1 METTM
6 STGRIQM
13 TLKPIAFA
21 AALLGASAAYAQST
35 VQLYGIVDAGVTRV
49 SGLAAGSVTTVSS
62 GIMEGSRWGLKG
74 TEDIGGGYKAIFTL
88 ESRFEADTGALSSN
102 PLSGTALPARI
113 ATAQGLGLP
122 IALQPAVTV
131 VNNGLDGN
139 SGLSATLGVNKTNR
153 FFDRQAFVGLITPV
167 GAVILGRQYTPA
179 FEMVATFDAMKTQS
193 ALSASQLAS
202 IPAGL
207 DIRVDNALQYRIE
220 LGGVT
225 ANLMY
230 AAGESNPSSANK
242 LYGGMISYKGDG
254 FSVGVGHNKRN
265 NELGQKS
272 LTNTIVGATY
282 DVGPGT
288 FSIMTGSVKDE
299 NPTGLSTI
307 ATNLTPAVG
316 AANAL
321 TVQNAY
327 INAFKQHARL
337 TNVGYR
343 FSYGTN
349 TVTVAYSTLND
360 KRASNADV
368 ASYGFAYTRSLSKRT
383 DINLVWT
390 KVDNKDRGQVVAG
403 GNGYLGGVS
412 RAPGVD
418 STSIAL
424 GLRHRF

>member
-1 METTM
+1 M
-6 STGRIQM
+6 SAGKIQM
-13 TLKPIAFA
+13 NLKPIAFA
-21 AALLGASAAYAQST
+21 AALLGASAVYAQST

-49 SGLAAGSVTTVSS
+49 SGLEGGSLTTVSS

-88 ESRFEADTGALSSN
+88 ESRFEADTGTESSN

-113 ATAQGLGLP
+113 ATAEGLGVPLNTLGSE
-122 IALQPAVTV
+122 AATRGGVAG
-131 VNNGLDGN
+131 VN
-139 SGLSATLGVNKTNR
+139 ATLAAGLGVNKTNKL
-153 FFDRQAFVGLITPV
+153 FDRQAFVGLITPV
-167 GAVILGRQYTPA
+167 GAIIAGRQYTPA
-179 FEMVATFDAMKTQS
+179 FETLATFDAMKTES
-193 ALSASQLAS
+193 SLSGSQIAS

-207 DIRVDNALQYRIE
+207 DIRMDNALQYRIQ

-230 AAGESNPSSANK
+230 AAGESNPSSSNK
-242 LYGGMISYKGDG
+242 LYGGMVSYKGNG

-265 NELGQKS
+265 NELGEKS

-282 DVGPGT
+282 EVGPGT
-288 FSIMTGSVKDE
+288 VSFVTGSIKDD
-299 NPTGLSTI
+299 NPSGLSVV
-307 ATNLTPAVG
+307 PAP
-316 AANAL
+316 L
-321 TVQNAY
+321 RPFY
-327 INAFKQHARL
+327 INAFKQDARL

-343 FSYGTN
+343 FSYGSN
-349 TVTVAYSTLND
+349 TVTLAYTTLND

-368 ASYGFAYTRSLSKRT
+368 ASYGFAYSHSFSKRT
-383 DINLVWT
+383 DVNFVWT
-390 KVDNKDRGQVVAG
+390 KVDNKERGQAVAG

-418 STSIAL
+418 STSIQL